1 MGRIEG
7 YRLLVVE
14 DHELAGMLV
23 EQTLNLR
30 IKGSLLSTNA
40 VQTGAGHWHSVGL
53 LGG

>member
-14 DHELAGMLV
+14 DHELASVLV
-23 EQTLNLR
+23 EQIINLR
-30 IKGSLLSTNA
+30 VKGSLLSTNA